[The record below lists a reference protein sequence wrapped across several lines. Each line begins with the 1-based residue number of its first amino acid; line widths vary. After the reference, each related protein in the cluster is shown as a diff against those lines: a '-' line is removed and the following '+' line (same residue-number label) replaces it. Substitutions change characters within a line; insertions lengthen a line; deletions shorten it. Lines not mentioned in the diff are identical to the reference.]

1 MVPRKLALSEHDLA
15 TASWR
20 SAQAD
25 GGEANRV
32 EVARIP
38 GGMAMRDSDQPV
50 GPVLLFTDDEW
61 DAFTAGLTDGEF
73 DLTS

>member
-1 MVPRKLALSEHDLA
+1 MPRKLALSEHDLA
-15 TASWR
+15 SASWR
-20 SAQAD
+20 SARAD
-25 GGEANRV
+25 GGTANRV

-38 GGMAMRDSDQPV
+38 GGMAMRDSDRPV

-61 DAFTAGLTDGEF
+61 DAFTAGLGDGEF